1 MSYRLPPKPD
11 RRVHI
16 NESARQSIVRID
28 NGTITNL
35 AIPCY
40 RMKGRLLTW
49 LEITVID
56 HFGWP
61 SPDRPD
67 HSFQPFP
74 PPCKDEVDLIEE
86 GYDEVEVC
94 FTDPPEG
101 LVATGEIDR
110 NIVRISI
117 SSMCESAKTENVDVP
132 FSIYISGD
140 GLRSV
145 VTKGIIHIIA
155 GPFTEEA

>member
-16 NESARQSIVRID
+16 NEASRQSLIRID
-28 NGTITNL
+28 NGTVTNL

-40 RMKGRLLTW
+40 RMRGRILTW
-49 LEITVID
+49 LEIMVFD

-61 SPDRPD
+61 SPDHPD

-74 PPCKDEVDLIEE
+74 PPSENEIDLNEE
-86 GYDEVEVC
+86 GYDEVEIC
-94 FTDPPEG
+94 FIDPPEG
-101 LVATGEIDR
+101 FSATGTIDGS
-110 NIVRISI
+110 IIRISI
-117 SSMCESAKTENVDVP
+117 TSMCESAETEDVDVQ
-132 FSIYISGD
+132 FSIYISGE

-145 VTKGIIHIIA
+145 VTKGTIHIIA
-155 GPFTEEA
+155 GPID